1 LTAPAVQ
8 TSAGA
13 FCFPAGKG
21 ILPRRKVL
29 RLPEYDYRTPAG
41 YFITARTWKGSLLF
55 NGAGFFRAVR
65 QAWEA
70 LPAIFGGIELDECVV
85 MPNHFHGI
93 VWVFDDRA

>member
-1 LTAPAVQ
+1 LL
-8 TSAGA
+8 S
-13 FCFPAGKG
+13 
-21 ILPRRKVL
+21 RRKGDPASPQSPAPSGV
-29 RLPEYDYRTPAG
+29 RLSHAG
-41 YFITARTWKGSLLF
+41 GCFITARTWKGSLLF